1 MNEFQYDLKDPFA
14 YAFKGDQREAAF
26 ITVKPPTVDNIACV
40 GRLKQGFMQAV
51 TGQRKNGPVE
61 ATGEPDAGGGSLDD
75 LSGDMIMAMLSM
87 SDVDYAGYLT
97 TARAV
102 FSDTGLAL
110 IDGEEPIKKALMSKM
125 SMRDLEAMTGEYL
138 KVFIIT
144 SALETM

>member
-1 MNEFQYDLKDPFA
+1 MKELTYELKDPFE
-14 YAFKGDQREAAF
+14 YAFKGELRQAAF
-26 ITVKPPTVDNIACV
+26 ITVPAPTVDNIYCV

-51 TGQRKNGPVE
+51 TGQRKDAPVE
-61 ATGEPDAGGGSLDD
+61 VSGESDKAGGSLDD

-97 TARAV
+97 TAKAV
-102 FSDTGLAL
+102 FSDTGLTL
-110 IDGEEPIKKALMSKM
+110 IDGEEPIKKALMSKI